1 MHVTEA
7 TEAERVY
14 VLCLNMVLNQHL
26 GRWAV
31 IRIMSCLVLGHRFQ
45 GVFSDEAWTGS
56 KDELVDRVAFAVG
69 AVSKVR

>member
-31 IRIMSCLVLGHRFQ
+31 IRIMSCLVLGH
-45 GVFSDEAWTGS
+45 
-56 KDELVDRVAFAVG
+56 
-69 AVSKVR
+69 